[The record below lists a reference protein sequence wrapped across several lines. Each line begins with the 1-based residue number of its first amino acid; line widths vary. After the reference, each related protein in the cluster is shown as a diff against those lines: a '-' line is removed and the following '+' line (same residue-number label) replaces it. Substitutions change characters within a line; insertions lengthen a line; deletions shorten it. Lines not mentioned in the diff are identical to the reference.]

1 MQRKLILGLFTLF
14 FSANVFCVP
23 HEIVIVRHAD
33 KWLQKDP
40 GPYLSPKGQVRA
52 EKLAV
57 YYINRFGKPDFIFAS
72 KPVPSKTGSHRPLQ
86 TVMPLANA
94 LTFQNLHPV
103 LVQTPY
109 VTQEY
114 KQLAHLLLTQK
125 RYANKNI
132 VVCFHRPDMDAL
144 AHALGVTQTLPVWQ
158 KNVFD
163 TVFVLQYKHGK
174 LASFQ
179 ILKNQ
184 YPVLTKNLTWAE
196 LANRI
201 T

>member
-1 MQRKLILGLFTLF
+1 MQRKWMVGLLTLF
-14 FSANVFCVP
+14 FSVSVFCVP
-23 HEIVIVRHAD
+23 NQIVIVRHAD
-33 KWLQKDP
+33 KWPQKNP

-72 KPVPSKTGSHRPLQ
+72 KPVPSKIGSHRPLQ

-94 LTFQNLHPV
+94 LTFQNPHPL

-132 VVCFHRPDMDAL
+132 LVCFHRPDMDRL
-144 AHALGVTQTLPVWQ
+144 AHDLGVTQALPAWQ
-158 KNVFD
+158 KDVFD
-163 TVFVLQYKHGK
+163 TVFVLQYKNGK

-179 ILKNQ
+179 VLKNQ
-184 YPVLTKNLTWAE
+184 YPVSTNPTWAE

-201 T
+201 S